1 MEEME
6 EKKAR
11 KTAQTKATD
20 KGRGKG

>member
-1 MEEME
+1 MVEMV

-11 KTAQTKATD
+11 KTAQTKAID